1 MFNTVSDVI
10 VGNSK
15 AKVYAYTNKGLSYII
30 TTDGKRNR
38 AYKTTST
45 NNKGLVICSWPVSK
59 ARMKLLADK
68 LVDVV
73 TNGNV
78 KVLRGSR
85 GPATIKTV

>member
-1 MFNTVSDVI
+1 MFTVSDVI
-10 VGNSK
+10 VKAGK
-15 AKVYAYTNKGLSYII
+15 AKVYAYSDKGLSYII
-30 TTDGKRNR
+30 TTDGKGRNR